1 MLQGGGSNVATLSIS
16 DVREHA
22 PGGTVRVVLVDDHQ
36 MFREGTKYL
45 LTQDPSIQVIGEAE
59 TVQEAIAVI
68 AETRPDVAVVDIR
81 LKGGSGIDL
90 VKALRKEHP
99 EVKCL
104 ALTAFDYDQYV
115 KAMVK
120 AGARGYLLK
129 DAPGE
134 ELLKAIHTVHE
145 GKAALPDLM
154 SARVIDFLADQPKE
168 EASTPPLRDLTAR
181 ELEILEMIQQ
191 GATDRA
197 IAEHFD
203 LSVKTVNTHVGHILL
218 KLGEPS
224 RAQAVAKA
232 IELGLLKDV
241 H

>member
-1 MLQGGGSNVATLSIS
+1 
-16 DVREHA
+16 
-22 PGGTVRVVLVDDHQ
+22 

-45 LTQDPSIQVIGEAE
+45 LSQDPAIQVVGEAE
-59 TVQEAIAVI
+59 TVQEALSVI
-68 AETRPDVAVVDIR
+68 GATAPNVAVVDIR

-90 VKALRKEHP
+90 VKAIRKEVP

-115 KAMVK
+115 KAMIK

-134 ELLKAIHTVHE
+134 ELLSAIHTIHA
-145 GKAALPDLM
+145 GKAALPNLM
-154 SARVIDFLADQPKE
+154 GARVIDLLADEPKQE
-168 EASTPPLRDLTAR
+168 NAQPPLRDLTAR

-197 IAEHFD
+197 IADHFG

-218 KLGEPS
+218 KLGEEN
-224 RAQAVAKA
+224 RLQAVEKAK
-232 IELGLLKDV
+232 EFGLLKDV
-241 H
+241 

>member
-1 MLQGGGSNVATLSIS
+1 MVTIS
-16 DVREHA
+16 TPDQRETGVHSV
-22 PGGTVRVVLVDDHQ
+22 VRVVLVDDHQ
-36 MFREGTKYL
+36 MFREGTKFL
-45 LTQDPSIQVIGEAE
+45 LSQDPAIQVIGEAE
-59 TVQEAIAVI
+59 TVQDALRVI
-68 AETRPDVAVVDIR
+68 GETNPDIAVVDIR

-90 VKALRKEHP
+90 VKALRKEFP
-99 EVKCL
+99 GVKSL

-120 AGARGYLLK
+120 AGVRGYLLK

-134 ELLKAIHTVHE
+134 ELLKAIHAVHE

-154 SARVIDFLADQPKE
+154 GARVIDLLAEQPRE
-168 EASTPPLRDLTAR
+168 NDTALPLRELTAR

-197 IAEHFD
+197 IADHFD

-218 KLGEPS
+218 KLGEPN
-224 RAQAVAKA
+224 RAQAVQKA
-232 IELGLLKDV
+232 TDLGLLKAIQ
-241 H
+241 

>member
-1 MLQGGGSNVATLSIS
+1 MVTISVSGSKATAARGI
-16 DVREHA
+16 
-22 PGGTVRVVLVDDHQ
+22 VRVVLVDDHQ

-45 LTQDPSIQVIGEAE
+45 LSQDPAIQVIGEAE
-59 TVQEAIAVI
+59 TVQDALRVI
-68 AETRPDVAVVDIR
+68 RETNPDIAVVDIR
-81 LKGGSGIDL
+81 LKGEGSGIDL
-90 VKALRKEHP
+90 VKALRKEFP
-99 EVKCL
+99 EVKSL

-120 AGARGYLLK
+120 AGVRGYLLK

-134 ELLKAIHTVHE
+134 ELLKAIHAVHE

-154 SARVIDFLADQPKE
+154 GARVIDLLAEQPKE
-168 EASTPPLRDLTAR
+168 NGATLPLRELTAR

-197 IAEHFD
+197 IADHFS

-218 KLGEPS
+218 KLGEPN
-224 RAQAVAKA
+224 RAQAVQKA
-232 IELGLLKDV
+232 VELGLLKDI